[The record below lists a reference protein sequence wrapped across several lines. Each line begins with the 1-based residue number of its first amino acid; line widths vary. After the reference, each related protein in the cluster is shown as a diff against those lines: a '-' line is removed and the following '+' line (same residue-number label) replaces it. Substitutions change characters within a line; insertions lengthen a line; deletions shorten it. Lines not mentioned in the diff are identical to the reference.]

1 MLAHECPGKAATAA
15 PACLERIREG
25 VGRVEA
31 QKERQSRLE
40 ALEGYKSPGYGWT
53 SDPGHEY
60 RKQAQRL
67 MQRYGKEADF
77 SRLDWMIATN
87 MAKSGRFSVEGIAKA
102 IGEHSPQVEGRKAG
116 HVEDYARRTA
126 EKAWAASEVQAH
138 RQQQEREQQTRQ
150 AKRDRDGPSIGR

>member
-1 MLAHECPGKAATAA
+1 MNAPGR
-15 PACLERIREG
+15 PLEPLQRAWNAFGRG
-25 VGRVEA
+25 GGRVEA

-77 SRLDWMIATN
+77 SRLDWMIATD
-87 MAKSGRFSVEGIAKA
+87 MAKSGRFSAEGIATA
-102 IGEHSPQVEGRKAG
+102 IGQHSPNVESRKAG

-126 EKAWAASEVQAH
+126 EKAWAAPEVQAH

-150 AKRDRDGPSIGR
+150 AKRDRDGPSMGR